1 MVGGYA
7 GLEDEKCP
15 EHHQCGIKPGE
26 SLDGKIILMHSLY
39 DTTAE
44 ATKKLVPWL
53 KEKGYQTVTVSELIK
68 YRYGEDGQD
77 GKVYR

>member
-1 MVGGYA
+1 MIP
-7 GLEDEKCP
+7 LRKRR
-15 EHHQCGIKPGE
+15 
-26 SLDGKIILMHSLY
+26 
-39 DTTAE
+39 
-44 ATKKLVPWL
+44 KKLVPWL